1 MVKPVKVRSHA
12 SPKDGPKAKE
22 SISQPY
28 LQGQVLQDSPGDQC
42 QAQDKSVLSLP
53 GNRSG
58 GDSGQGNTQSL
69 TQELS
74 QNVETSKDQPTKRLK
89 HWEKGLALMNG
100 HKPMSQ
106 PGAIEAVLNRYEAG
120 EDIRL
125 IAQDLGLTRQALY
138 RQLIQIPDWQHY
150 QAANALLDL
159 DEARD
164 TFRDKEVRDNGV
176 VSRVREQAKLAQW
189 TLERTARSIY
199 GDKLQVEHSVS
210 LETGDLLGAATDLL
224 ASVRRRKE
232 KIVKSE

>member
-22 SISQPY
+22 SISQPD
-28 LQGQVLQDSPGDQC
+28 LQGEVLQNSQGDQC
-42 QAQDKSVLSLP
+42 KAPNRSVLSLP
-53 GNRSG
+53 GNRPG

-100 HKPMSQ
+100 HKPMAQ
-106 PGAIEAVLNRYEAG
+106 PGALDSVLGRLERG
-120 EDIRL
+120 EKVTE
-125 IAQDLGLTRQALY
+125 IAQTIGITDIALY
-138 RQLIQIPDWQHY
+138 RQLLVHAPNDWQGI
-150 QAANALLDL
+150 QAGKALKKLDNSDGEL
-159 DEARD
+159 DACE
-164 TFRDKEVRDNGV
+164 NGV
-176 VSRVREQAKLAQW
+176 ELGRARERIGLAKWQ
-189 TLERTARSIY
+189 LERTARSIY

>member
-1 MVKPVKVRSHA
+1 MARPVKVRP
-12 SPKDGPKAKE
+12 PKNPENGPQAKE
-22 SISQPY
+22 SIPQPDV
-28 LQGQVLQDSPGDQC
+28 QGEVLQDSPGDQC

-53 GNRSG
+53 GNRPG

-150 QAANALLDL
+150 QAASALADL
-159 DEARD
+159 DDAKEI
-164 TFRDKEVRDNGV
+164 FRDEEVRDGIV
-176 VSRVREQAKLAQW
+176 VSRAREQARIAHW